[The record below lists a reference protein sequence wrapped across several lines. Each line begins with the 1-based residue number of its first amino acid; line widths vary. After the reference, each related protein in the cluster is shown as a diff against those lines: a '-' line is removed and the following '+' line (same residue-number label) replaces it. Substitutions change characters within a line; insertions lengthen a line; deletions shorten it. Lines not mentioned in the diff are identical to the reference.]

1 MHFSEVKCLKQAKK
15 IYLFGAN
22 RGDERQ
28 KMDVASEIQRTSGSI
43 ALNVSVLNVIVVSKT
58 MQTGFDRAIL
68 LGRVAVTLQ
77 LPTISIY

>member
-1 MHFSEVKCLKQAKK
+1 MVKTSKK
-15 IYLFGAN
+15 NIPFRAN

-28 KMDVASEIQRTSGSI
+28 KMDVASEIQRISGSI

>member
-1 MHFSEVKCLKQAKK
+1 
-15 IYLFGAN
+15 
-22 RGDERQ
+22 
-28 KMDVASEIQRTSGSI
+28 MDVASEIQRISGSI